1 MKKLAVFAALGA
13 ALALAIGSYSLAA
26 PGKDYSGP
34 KCTDISGGFGDGYT
48 TPGGGTEAFVNW
60 TITVSVP
67 SCKTADYTLN
77 VINGATFTVT
87 SQTLAGNGSQVLSF
101 SIDMGPAGSAPQNV
115 CIYATSRNGNSVSDR
130 APDSSCVPLQ
140 LNGPPAG
147 QGFN

>member
-13 ALALAIGSYSLAA
+13 ALALAIGGYSLAA

-34 KCTDISGGFGDGYT
+34 KCTDFSGGFGDGYT
-48 TPGGGTEAFVNW
+48 TGGGTEAFVNW

-101 SIDMGPAGSAPQNV
+101 SIDIGPASSAPSTV
-115 CIYATSRNGNSVSDR
+115 CIYATSQNGNSIADR
-130 APDSSCVPLQ
+130 APDSGCVPLQ
-140 LNGPPAG
+140 LNGAPAG